1 MSQEDV
7 FAKLKKDVRSL
18 LMSSKMGLAPEQLR
32 KDYVNML
39 GHPMPLK
46 LLGFRN
52 ILEAVQE
59 MPDVVSVNYR
69 ADGSLFLKAMS
80 NEDTQNIATLVAEQ
94 RTSKAD
100 AKIKRGFYTAG
111 PRYHHRS
118 ISVGLPRRGCAPP
131 PLPAH
136 LRMQLRFLLSQGP
149 IKLSDLEMYYFR
161 CFGNPLRVSNY
172 GFYSIGEMLD
182 AAKDMIVLQQGRQGT
197 VLILREKLLP
207 RPLMVPWASSRNT
220 EPPKPAQLY
229 PHRGPYIKTPETRK
243 PSAGLPVKSPLTQS
257 SESPS
262 DPSRNEPTVSSRLER
277 PEMSHPPKSVPCQD
291 AADLFQDHVLKLEE
305 ELHRQI
311 LENGIAGSVSQ
322 ELKDKLRKVVGQRSG
337 GLSIH
342 ELPAEYKKLYAEDLP
357 FLKCGFVSVT
367 ELIGALSDTFHLK
380 PAEGDNGHHWIV
392 VDLKDCED
400 RHIDSKTKGRGDLL
414 RMPVKSSY
422 FSFKTSPWE
431 GKQEDGA
438 HDHEEDCTA
447 DNDTEEFG
455 PTPTSKTEKKV
466 YPDIEVRLRSTVPL
480 DAVQGQRLK
489 PPTRH
494 KARQL
499 IEVMVEHVESPGDFY
514 ISFSDSSESRALED
528 LMFQMRMCYVC
539 PLVSAQY
546 RLSAPFIR
554 KGQVCCVSPKGLWF
568 YRVVIHR
575 VLNASEVEV
584 YFVDYGDILVV
595 QSDSLKFLKSTY
607 SVLPAQAVPS
617 SLAGIKPTSVNWT
630 PEATASFLELCSNH
644 ALVGALDHYE
654 GDILQL
660 YLCDTHTDSDVY
672 VHSVLINQGHGLA
685 CSAAAS
691 AALCIQVSPVSLYLK
706 DGLVDLPEVDEELI
720 SSLRSDVDQSLE
732 ASQTEEDAMPDLE
745 PIEEIVGAHIQ
756 VMGPSSFNDLLENQT
771 LSCDQQKHTTPEETP
786 PTSPSCLISAAP
798 AVPDL
803 IQTGKSPVNCE
814 NEPQTEIPTPPLTP
828 CTPDT
833 SSCPQVEVKTED
845 STHSIFT
852 SPVITNV
859 MRQMQD
865 QSPGAAMSPFHLR
878 YPGHL
883 FPLFG
888 TRFSPT
894 LKTFENK

>member
-243 PSAGLPVKSPLTQS
+243 PSGLLIVVEFISG
-257 SESPS
+257 
-262 DPSRNEPTVSSRLER
+262 D
-277 PEMSHPPKSVPCQD
+277 
-291 AADLFQDHVLKLEE
+291 FFLEE

-322 ELKDKLRKVVGQRSG
+322 ELKDKLRKVRL
-337 GLSIH
+337 LSSS
-342 ELPAEYKKLYAEDLP
+342 EKLYAEDLP

-400 RHIDSKTKGRGDLL
+400 RHIGVYAQM
-414 RMPVKSSY
+414 MPVKSSY

-438 HDHEEDCTA
+438 HDHEEDCT
-447 DNDTEEFG
+447 
-455 PTPTSKTEKKV
+455 V

-595 QSDSLKFLKSTY
+595 QSDSLKFLKY
-607 SVLPAQAVPS
+607 GPIILPAQAVPS
-617 SLAGIKPTSVNWT
+617 SLNILFTVLRTFNYFFINIS
-630 PEATASFLELCSNH
+630 TASFLELCSNH

-691 AALCIQVSPVSLYLK
+691 AAVSY
-706 DGLVDLPEVDEELI
+706 
-720 SSLRSDVDQSLE
+720 QLE
-732 ASQTEEDAMPDLE
+732 S
-745 PIEEIVGAHIQ
+745 V
-756 VMGPSSFNDLLENQT
+756 
-771 LSCDQQKHTTPEETP
+771 
-786 PTSPSCLISAAP
+786 
-798 AVPDL
+798 
-803 IQTGKSPVNCE
+803 
-814 NEPQTEIPTPPLTP
+814 
-828 CTPDT
+828 
-833 SSCPQVEVKTED
+833 
-845 STHSIFT
+845 
-852 SPVITNV
+852 
-859 MRQMQD
+859 
-865 QSPGAAMSPFHLR
+865 
-878 YPGHL
+878 
-883 FPLFG
+883 
-888 TRFSPT
+888 
-894 LKTFENK
+894 

>member
-1 MSQEDV
+1 SGDCLDQDHTPKCIKATSQTGTMSQEDV

-243 PSAGLPVKSPLTQS
+243 PSGLLIVVEFISGDFFVFLYLPYLIKIFFNLGCDCFFLLLHQ
-257 SESPS
+257 
-262 DPSRNEPTVSSRLER
+262 
-277 PEMSHPPKSVPCQD
+277 
-291 AADLFQDHVLKLEE
+291 LEE

-322 ELKDKLRKVVGQRSG
+322 ELKDKLRKVRL
-337 GLSIH
+337 LSSS
-342 ELPAEYKKLYAEDLP
+342 EKLYAEDLP

-438 HDHEEDCTA
+438 HDHEEDCT
-447 DNDTEEFG
+447 
-455 PTPTSKTEKKV
+455 V

-706 DGLVDLPEVDEELI
+706 DGLVDLPEVDEDLA
-720 SSLRSDVDQSLE
+720 DGQAKPGV
-732 ASQTEEDAMPDLE
+732 MPR
-745 PIEEIVGAHIQ
+745 
-756 VMGPSSFNDLLENQT
+756 
-771 LSCDQQKHTTPEETP
+771 P
-786 PTSPSCLISAAP
+786 PPRPYRVC
-798 AVPDL
+798 
-803 IQTGKSPVNCE
+803 
-814 NEPQTEIPTPPLTP
+814 
-828 CTPDT
+828 
-833 SSCPQVEVKTED
+833 
-845 STHSIFT
+845 
-852 SPVITNV
+852 
-859 MRQMQD
+859 
-865 QSPGAAMSPFHLR
+865 
-878 YPGHL
+878 
-883 FPLFG
+883 
-888 TRFSPT
+888 
-894 LKTFENK
+894 